1 MERGE
6 PHRSA
11 EAAAHTALPSWFRV
25 AEYLHGLP
33 FWARYGLAT
42 ALVLVTFALRY
53 TLVRDAPGYHFI
65 FFVPAVLLS
74 SLLLA
79 RGSGFWAVFL
89 SAALIDAFF
98 LKPVFTLGIA
108 HREDLLALV
117 LFLATGIVTA
127 LISEALH
134 EAFFRLAETN
144 GRLVAANERIAASE
158 HEKGVLL
165 DELVH
170 RFRND
175 LANLTAILRLQA
187 RNAPDSS
194 ARAELLSA
202 SDRVRVMGRV
212 HQRLMRRGETATV
225 EVGAFIEDLCKDL
238 HVAMVGGRAIVL
250 RTQIAGGPLPL
261 AQAITVGLITNEL
274 VTNALKYAFPED
286 RPGTILVQLT
296 RQQAEFRLIV
306 ADDGVGE
313 LGAASQGTGLGR
325 RLIHSMAQQL
335 GGRFESEHTKDGTT
349 CWLHF
354 PAPPQSRVALP
365 SR

>member
-1 MERGE
+1 M
-6 PHRSA
+6 
-11 EAAAHTALPSWFRV
+11 ALPSWYRG
-25 AEYLHGLP
+25 AKHLHGLP
-33 FWARYGLAT
+33 FWTRYALAT
-42 ALVLVTFALRY
+42 ALVLVTFAMRY

-89 SAALIDAFF
+89 SAALIDLFF
-98 LKPVFTLGIA
+98 LRPVLALGISQ
-108 HREDLLALV
+108 REDLLALA
-117 LFLATGIVTA
+117 LFLATGATTA
-127 LISEALH
+127 LISESLH

-158 HEKGVLL
+158 HEKELLL

-187 RNAPDSS
+187 RNAADSS
-194 ARAELLSA
+194 TRAELLSA

-225 EVGAFIEDLCKDL
+225 EVRAFITDLCKDL
-238 HVAMVGGRAIVL
+238 RVAMVGSRGIVL
-250 RTQIAGGPLPL
+250 RTEIAEGPLPL
-261 AQAITVGLITNEL
+261 AQAITVGLVTNEL
-274 VTNALKYAFPED
+274 VTNALKYAFPDD
-286 RPGTILVQLT
+286 RPGTILVELT
-296 RQQAEFRLIV
+296 RQKDEFRLLV

-313 LGAASQGTGLGR
+313 PAATPQGSGLGR
-325 RLIHSMAQQL
+325 RLIQSMAQQL
-335 GGRFESEHTKDGTT
+335 GGRFESEHTGNGTT
-349 CWLHF
+349 CLLCF
-354 PAPPQSRVALP
+354 PELQNRAAPAVDVKQPRIGDGQRP
-365 SR
+365 FRPE